1 MCSNTS
7 SSLCVL
13 GMGNSK
19 YNYRVQGAA
28 HWILG
33 SPSRHLTETSCRMF
47 MRHSISLERFSSV
60 RKLTGLPG
68 STL

>member
-28 HWILG
+28 NWIFDSLG
-33 SPSRHLTETSCRMF
+33 RHLTETSCRMF
-47 MRHSISLERFSSV
+47 MRHGVSLEGFSSV

-68 STL
+68 L